1 MPFHQYYANIF
12 LLIYTDNNIGKQIWN
27 EKSIGCDLTLAF
39 IFLLNVGSSSID
51 QSHFSPERFSSMQS
65 SINRMRDFISWII
78 WGQDGGSSTFLS
90 RSIDLAFILFKHDQ
104 YCAAEVIYLPL
115 LFLPEWD
122 FGPFTLFLYS
132 SYLY

>member
-65 SINRMRDFISWII
+65 SINRARDFISWII

>member
-65 SINRMRDFISWII
+65 SINRVRDFISWII

-104 YCAAEVIYLPL
+104 YCAAEVIHLPL

-122 FGPFTLFLYS
+122 FVPFTLFLYS

>member
-1 MPFHQYYANIF
+1 MPFQQYYANIF

>member
-1 MPFHQYYANIF
+1 MPFHQYYTNIF